1 MINNARAE
9 SDARS
14 SRSDQGNP
22 HIEGANFERGASFD
36 DRAGSDYGEEKRNS
50 GSDGEGSAYDVDDDF
65 ELRRRGI
72 GVHGL
77 GIGMKRE
84 SI

>member
-14 SRSDQGNP
+14 ARSDQ
-22 HIEGANFERGASFD
+22 ANLHVESAKFERGTSFD

-50 GSDGEGSAYDVDDDF
+50 GSDGEGSTYDVDDDF
-65 ELRRRGI
+65 ELRRRGM
-72 GVHGL
+72 GAHVFGM
-77 GIGMKRE
+77 GMKRE